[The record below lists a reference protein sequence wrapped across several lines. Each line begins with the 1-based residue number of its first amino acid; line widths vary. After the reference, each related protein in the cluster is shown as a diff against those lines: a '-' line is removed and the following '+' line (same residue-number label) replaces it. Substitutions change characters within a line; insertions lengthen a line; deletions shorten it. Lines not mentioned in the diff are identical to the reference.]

1 MSIGSRLVELRKK
14 NGLSQAALSEKLG
27 INRSTYAEWEIGRRR
42 PELDSLIKLA
52 EFYDISTDYI
62 LGLDRL
68 AQAAGSNDDS
78 LSDLPEEARKSVEE
92 YIEFVRRHYSK
103 T

>member
-1 MSIGSRLVELRKK
+1 MSIGARLVELRKK
-14 NGLSQAALSEKLG
+14 KGLSQAALSKQLG

-52 EFYDISTDYI
+52 EFYGISTDFI
-62 LGLDRL
+62 LGLDR
-68 AQAAGSNDDS
+68 ASRAAGHDDS

-92 YIEFVRRHYSK
+92 FIEFVRNRYRN

>member
-1 MSIGSRLVELRKK
+1 VSIGSRLVELRKK
-14 NGLSQAALSEKLG
+14 KGLSQAALSEKLG

-52 EFYDISTDYI
+52 EFYNISTDFI
-62 LGLDRL
+62 LGLDR
-68 AQAAGSNDDS
+68 AAVAVGLNDDS
-78 LSDLPEEARKSVEE
+78 LSDLPEEAQKSVKE
-92 YIEFVRRHYSK
+92 YIEFVRKRYSN